1 MANGLFQQGHD
12 PRRNLGGR
20 APTARGLRAMVRKKL
35 AADASAIVDRTCA
48 MARSGDPHAIIA
60 AAVLLAAVIQQRDA
74 VPEAT
79 E

>member
-1 MANGLFQQGHD
+1 MATGLFQRGPD

-20 APTARGLRAMVRKKL
+20 MATARSLRAMVRKKL

-48 MARSGDPHAIIA
+48 LARAGDPHACLA
-60 AAVLLAAVIQQRDA
+60 AAVLLAAVIQPKES
-74 VPEAT
+74 VPEAA